1 MDIAMAT
8 TASRRDV
15 LSRLLLALA
24 VALTLGTTV
33 APEVDAKKVGK
44 NTIASI
50 KSRVKNEIKNCKDA
64 GGKATVTQNAGK
76 SKTVACTGVPERVE
90 GAGDY
95 TCVVHSKGTRCHA
108 TRVSQP
114 GSPLGDV
121 TAPPAEDANENPT
134 GGGGGNNAGDGT
146 VAPPPTE
153 ADPDGGE
160 PEEPTLG

>member
-1 MDIAMAT
+1 MNNAT
-8 TASRRDV
+8 AATASWTV
-15 LSRLLLALA
+15 GFSRLLLALS
-24 VALTLGTTV
+24 VALVLGAVV
-33 APEVDAKKVGK
+33 APDVDAKKVTAK

-50 KSRVKNEIKNCKDA
+50 KSRVKNEIANCKTA

-114 GSPLGDV
+114 GSGPV
-121 TAPPAEDANENPT
+121 APPADEANEDPT
-134 GGGGGNNAGDGT
+134 GGGGGIKASGGAT
-146 VAPPPTE
+146 APSPIE
-153 ADPDGGE
+153 ADSDGGE
-160 PEEPTLG
+160 LEQPTIR